1 MQVNIMKKLLLILL
15 LFIPACAPWVKAGG
29 SYKSLSQ
36 NYSVD
41 IPQGWMRL
49 VSDRNLFISGDG
61 PFLQYVLIQDRQ
73 VDRPFRHTNKK
84 VSKDML
90 PQEAAEVILDE
101 IISDQSLLTLEMIE
115 NVPAIIDQHDGFRI
129 VFTYKNRDG
138 LKFKTVYYG
147 FLTNEKFYSIRY
159 SAVMRYYFEKDIETF
174 RKVLESF
181 TLT

>member
-1 MQVNIMKKLLLILL
+1 
-15 LFIPACAPWVKAGG
+15 
-29 SYKSLSQ
+29 
-36 NYSVD
+36 
-41 IPQGWMRL
+41 
-49 VSDRNLFISGDG
+49 
-61 PFLQYVLIQDRQ
+61 
-73 VDRPFRHTNKK
+73 
-84 VSKDML
+84 ML

-101 IISDQSLLTLEMIE
+101 IISDQSLLTFEMIE